1 MYSMIIPLN
10 LYNKYF
16 KSIIHYL
23 YNITRTER
31 LELPMIDLKSIVLPI
46 KLYPLYNPQPP
57 PSLAGGG
64 IYNGLPPPPYIWGAE

>member
-57 PSLAGGG
+57 PQLSWGGVFTMG
-64 IYNGLPPPPYIWGAE
+64 YLPLPTFGGE